1 MLRKG
6 GKNSDLTLR
15 SLDRGEELVVFLYR
29 AAGLARFFN
38 HDDKTPTMIA
48 RVMLMR
54 SRYVF
59 ALLLHSDCPA
69 GTEMTWD
76 FGDGYMRYLR
86 QGAK

>member
-48 RVMLMR
+48 RVMLICLYLSGFLTVTQR
-54 SRYVF
+54 
-59 ALLLHSDCPA
+59 LT
-69 GTEMTWD
+69 G
-76 FGDGYMRYLR
+76 GYRDDVGLR
-86 QGAK
+86 